1 MAFAKSYQCCQ
12 HFYDDDG
19 VCAMTH
25 APLRVL
31 LIPIFII
38 AHIVCLVKH
47 FVKFLEIII
56 NNNSRLSSR
65 FMLIVVCFL

>member
-1 MAFAKSYQCCQ
+1 MAFAKSYKCYQ

-19 VCAMTH
+19 VCGLTH

-47 FVKFLEIII
+47 FVKFL
-56 NNNSRLSSR
+56 
-65 FMLIVVCFL
+65 